1 MSDRT
6 REINKITTT
15 IIGIS
20 VKLIVYA
27 LIVLLMYEAVVRGYE
42 FGHEIFYAEAAE
54 DAPGR
59 DVVVW
64 IEQNE
69 SVPDAAKVLVRK
81 GLIKSE
87 FAFIFQSE
95 FYDYGTI
102 YPGTYTL
109 NTSMTSKE
117 ILQALNVKPEDPEEA
132 MPAQSDKAKSRTAA
146 PAGGPD
152 TREAGSGDANAS
164 QKAAPASETAG
175 DPDSGTQTPAEEAR
189 DSRANEDTYAG
200 EDQEEEGGWIEDAV
214 EDGADDSE

>member
-27 LIVLLMYEAVVRGYE
+27 LIVLLMYEAVVRGYQ
-42 FGHEIFYAEAAE
+42 FGHEIFFAEAAE
-54 DAPGR
+54 EAPGR
-59 DVVVW
+59 DITVW
-64 IEQNE
+64 IDRDE
-69 SVPDAAKVLVRK
+69 SVSDTAKVLVRK

-117 ILQALNVKPEDPEEA
+117 ILQALNVKPEESEDA
-132 MPAQSDKAKSRTAA
+132 KTAQSDKAKARTGAETGDA
-146 PAGGPD
+146 DGGEKTGKAGGNPEED
-152 TREAGSGDANAS
+152 S
-164 QKAAPASETAG
+164 ASETG
-175 DPDSGTQTPAEEAR
+175 DAVSGTQTPAEEAR
-189 DSRANEDTYAG
+189 DNRANEHTYAG

-214 EDGADDSE
+214 EGGTYDSE